1 MEMLDLS
8 NNCTDTSDY
17 YTTDIA
23 GCFSAAV
30 LGNIAASKTV
40 TELNLASNGIKAND
54 IAQFCQHLEGNITL
68 TKLDLSGNPGLL
80 QVDPFQATLE
90 ELRTFEAPGVLTRGL
105 NGVLVV
111 NTTIKYLDIT
121 HCQLNSDSAAR
132 LAPALKANSTIQV
145 FSFCGNGGV
154 DGTEGDPVKID
165 TNSTTLD
172 FGGRKLGRAGV
183 LLFGALL
190 PRCRWVCRQFNQF
203 KPQHACTAHWR

>member
-68 TKLDLSGNPGLL
+68 TKLNLSGNPGL
-80 QVDPFQATLE
+80 
-90 ELRTFEAPGVLTRGL
+90 LTRGL

-121 HCQLNSDSAAR
+121 HCQLNSDSAAL

-154 DGTEGDPVKID
+154 DATEGDLVRID
-165 TNSTTLD
+165 INSTTLD

-190 PRCRWVCRQFNQF
+190 PRCRRVCRQFNQF